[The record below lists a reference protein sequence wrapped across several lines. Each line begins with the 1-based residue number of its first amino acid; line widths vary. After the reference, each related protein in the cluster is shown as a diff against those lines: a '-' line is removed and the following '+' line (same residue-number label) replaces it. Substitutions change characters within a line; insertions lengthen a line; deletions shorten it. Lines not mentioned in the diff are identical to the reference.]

1 MTTDSKHGLPG
12 AANFLARTVTPA
24 APNQV
29 WTSEMTS
36 LWTDEG
42 WLSLAIVLKRFNR
55 EVVGGTEAAHD
66 HGSRDGGPDYG
77 LVPQAPG
84 RQFDAPFR
92 PG

>member
-42 WLSLAIVLKRFNR
+42 WLLK
-55 EVVGGTEAAHD
+55 
-66 HGSRDGGPDYG
+66 DYG
-77 LVPQAPG
+77 RLCSLRRKGTFWDNAPTES
-84 RQFDAPFR
+84 
-92 PG
+92 